1 VLLLRVHRIPR
12 PVTVRVKDEH
22 HGCRSWVEIDRD
34 LPFEGTPVMADEEF
48 DRAAGTIR
56 DLCQGEPVLA

>member
-1 VLLLRVHRIPR
+1 
-12 PVTVRVKDEH
+12 VRDEY

-48 DRAAGTIR
+48 DRARQEIMSVCSPA
-56 DLCQGEPVLA
+56 EPVLV